1 MLAAFLS
8 VILLYLGA
16 TFFFLMKNR
25 SVIYN
30 KPSLP
35 KLVVKVFYGVTSF
48 PKGALGYRSFQVSK
62 HIAEETKLSD
72 SF

>member
-1 MLAAFLS
+1 
-8 VILLYLGA
+8 
-16 TFFFLMKNR
+16 MKNR